1 MTSHVAGGH
10 GVVRSF
16 AEHEHRELEAGIG
29 RIHDLA
35 CRLAELPAHEMA
47 ARVDGVLRWVSESLR
62 PHMAWE
68 EAWLRSQAEVGA
80 ETRWV
85 MRLAGFDHRQITSLT
100 DRLTVRRA
108 ALVHGP
114 AVETVCEVKGDL
126 FGLEALLRADLE
138 REACFLLPMMDPD
151 DSPWTIDPLS

>member
-1 MTSHVAGGH
+1 
-10 GVVRSF
+10 
-16 AEHEHRELEAGIG
+16 
-29 RIHDLA
+29 
-35 CRLAELPAHEMA
+35 
-47 ARVDGVLRWVSESLR
+47 
-62 PHMAWE
+62 MAWE

>member
-1 MTSHVAGGH
+1 MTSQAAGDH

-16 AEHEHRELEAGIG
+16 VEHEHRELDAGIG

-47 ARVDGVLRWVSESLR
+47 ARVDGVLHWVSESLR

-68 EAWLRSQAEVGA
+68 EAWLRPQAVEGGA
-80 ETRWV
+80 ARWA
-85 MRLAGFDHRQITSLT
+85 MRLVTFDHRQITALT
-100 DRLTVRRA
+100 DRLTLRRA
-108 ALVHGP
+108 ALDHGP
-114 AVETVCEVKGDL
+114 AAETVCEVRGEL

-138 REACFLLPMMDPD
+138 REACFLLPMLDPD
-151 DSPWTIDPLS
+151 ESTWPIERRS